1 MHPIIYTQNMKKL
14 LPLTIL
20 LFINIQF
27 IFSQDSFKLSRLKNN
42 DVPVNEKVHLY
53 LFQLENN
60 SNQTQTYSFKVE
72 NANCTNHQHGKHSE
86 LKFEFYDISKSKKL
100 DKIVVDKNQKSQF
113 FVKTIVPSNAKLS
126 TWNCSNVIS
135 YNIITNEK
143 QLVNIVSFIQDPKKA
158 N

>member
-1 MHPIIYTQNMKKL
+1 MKKL

-27 IFSQDSFKLSRLKNN
+27 VYSQDGFELSRLKNS

-60 SNQTQTYSFKVE
+60 TNQPQTYAFKIE
-72 NANCTNHQHGKHSE
+72 EADCKDNLHGKHSE
-86 LKFEFYDISKSKKL
+86 LQFEFHDTSKNKKL
-100 DKIVVDKNQKSQF
+100 DRIVVGKKQKSQF
-113 FVKTIVPSNAKLS
+113 FVKTIVPTNAKLS
-126 TWNCSNVIS
+126 TWNCSNIAL
-135 YNIITNEK
+135 YNTLTKEK